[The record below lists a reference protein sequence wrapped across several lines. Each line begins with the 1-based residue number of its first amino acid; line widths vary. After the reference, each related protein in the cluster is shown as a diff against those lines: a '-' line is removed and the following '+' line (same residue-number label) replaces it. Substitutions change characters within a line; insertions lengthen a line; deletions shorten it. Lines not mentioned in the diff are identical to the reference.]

1 MVIIK
6 QAGNASYDPLKYD
19 AYCQKK
25 RRRKSNVTFKFIKE
39 SQIRIDYTMMEDRE
53 CFEHKNT
60 NIKMKYNTIYFT

>member
-1 MVIIK
+1 MLI
-6 QAGNASYDPLKYD
+6 A
-19 AYCQKK
+19 KK
-25 RRRKSNVTFKFIKE
+25 MRRGKSNLTFKFIKE